1 MPTDKK
7 YSDNIQNVNLQ
18 HLSVS
23 ELKHILR
30 SFGRTTKGRKSVLIG
45 RIKEH
50 QKQPA
55 SSSTMAKNNDA
66 RSTESATFPRQRK
79 STNGLH
85 TSPSEVQ
92 FHTMTQSLES
102 ERKDRER
109 IVLWRQPLLTLQY
122 FVQESGTLIS
132 ILANRLY
139 RRKKTVALTLLL
151 LIVAYLIYRM
161 DGPHQ
166 KAIMNTTYVGSTTN
180 TAEALD
186 FARTTSFS
194 SANGARSGVPQMAVV
209 LTDGLSNDQDLTKI
223 AADKLKANS
232 VGVLAIGVGNFS
244 QTELNAIAS
253 GPQFVKQV
261 DRHTSLPLLAEE
273 VYILMCN
280 AVSIYFVFQGPH
292 IAAVTLAAYECKS
305 TKFPEPPYP
314 NEIICPEEQDNQ
326 SMSLWSIMSKVRLEA
341 IMWGAGTAIGELPP
355 YFMARASRLSGVDM
369 EDDDFEE
376 IEELIHEKKRH
387 PEDMGFLEKAKLS
400 IHNLVQKV
408 GFFGILACASI
419 PNPLFDLAGI
429 TCGHFLIPF
438 WTFFGA
444 TLIGKA
450 IIKMHIQKL
459 FVIFIFSAH
468 HVESV
473 VKLIGYIP
481 HFGPLAQKPF
491 LEYLEHQKLK
501 LHHKPGV
508 GQEEGGGNILS
519 WCFEK
524 LVMVMVLYFILSIF
538 NSMAQNYHKRLCKS
552 KRASSKKGASH

>member
-1 MPTDKK
+1 VLAT
-7 YSDNIQNVNLQ
+7 S
-18 HLSVS
+18 
-23 ELKHILR
+23 LK
-30 SFGRTTKGRKSVLIG
+30 FPFVQIG

-55 SSSTMAKNNDA
+55 SSSTMAKSNDA
-66 RSTESATFPRQRK
+66 RITESATFPRQRK

-166 KAIMNTTYVGSTTN
+166 KLVQSVEKKFLWCAYWVG
-180 TAEALD
+180 L
-186 FARTTSFS
+186 
-194 SANGARSGVPQMAVV
+194 GI
-209 LTDGLSNDQDLTKI
+209 LS
-223 AADKLKANS
+223 S
-232 VGVLAIGVGNFS
+232 VGLGTG
-244 QTELNAIAS
+244 L
-253 GPQFVKQV
+253 
-261 DRHTSLPLLAEE
+261 HTFLL
-273 VYILMCN
+273 YL
-280 AVSIYFVFQGPH
+280 GPH

-400 IHNLVQKV
+400 IHNLVQKI

-524 LVMVMVLYFILSIF
+524 LVMVMILYFILSIF
-538 NSMAQNYHKRLCKS
+538 NSMAQNYHKKLCKS